1 LGFII
6 FEYELEL
13 CWVVRVNLKDE
24 KTREELL
31 SIARRSLESIH
42 STHSEMID
50 PPLKEKFSERSGAF
64 TTIKS
69 EGRLRGC
76 IGFIEPIYPLWEA
89 IWKSAQYAAT
99 DDPRFNPMTREE
111 IAKAEIELTILGKL
125 IPLPL
130 NDRLQLSSV
139 TIGKHG
145 LVVRRGY
152 QSGLLLP
159 QVAVE
164 MSLTKEE
171 FLKETAIKAGVNPR
185 YLSDGQTEIYY
196 FEGEVI
202 S

>member
-1 LGFII
+1 M
-6 FEYELEL
+6 
-13 CWVVRVNLKDE
+13 RVNLKDV

-31 SIARRSLESIH
+31 SIARRSLESIY
-42 STHSEMID
+42 STRSEITD
-50 PPLKEKFSERSGAF
+50 PTLKKKLSERSGAF
-64 TTIKS
+64 TTIKI
-69 EGRLRGC
+69 EGQLRGC
-76 IGFIEPIYPLWEA
+76 IGFVEPIYPLWEA
-89 IWKSAQYAAT
+89 IWKSARYAAT

-125 IPLPL
+125 IPLPVD
-130 NDRLQLSSV
+130 DRLQLSSV

-164 MSLTKEE
+164 MSLSKEE
-171 FLKETAIKAGVNPR
+171 FLKETAIKAGINPR
-185 YLSDGQTEIYY
+185 YLSDSQTEIYY